1 MAGNIF
7 KDYESPILRE
17 NIRPTLKK
25 YIHHLQHIF
34 PKKAHVFQNFYPVGS
49 FGKKEILKESQDI
62 EDVETEYEDF
72 IKEK

>member
-1 MAGNIF
+1 MF
-7 KDYESPILRE
+7 DKKDHIIPLDRFIDNALYHPSKGYYM
-17 NIRPTLKK
+17 KK
-25 YIHHLQHIF
+25 
-34 PKKAHVFQNFYPVGS
+34 KS